1 MIDGK
6 LNQIK
11 LNHKMEKSE
20 IINTV
25 EYLER
30 KG

>member
-11 LNHKMEKSE
+11 LNHKMKKSE
-20 IINTV
+20 IINIV